1 MEKQISIIIPTY
13 NMEAY
18 IGKCL
23 DSLLI
28 PEFDQVEVLV
38 VNDGS
43 RDRSSEIA
51 HSYADRY
58 PNSIRVIDKPN
69 GNYGSCIN
77 TALPLTTGR
86 YVKILDADDT
96 FDTDAFSRF
105 VRLLPTLTE
114 DAIITSY
121 VTVDESGNQIKRFD
135 LSEYDINSNQSYSL
149 KSICDK
155 GIQMLAQ
162 MHRLTYNTN
171 VFKKFDY
178 HQTEGISYTDNEWA
192 IIPLSYCQSIKFMP
206 ICIYHYLLGRSGQTM
221 EDTRILKSLDNFIT
235 IGENLAIFAHRINNQ
250 VAKDFLNHMTT
261 RLYEFIYFKLFSIWG
276 NKCSQILYETD
287 NSLMKINHDI
297 YLKLNETFLD
307 PAVNFKIF
315 SEIRKTNYSPR
326 FKVPFVVRLKIS
338 MAYRFN
344 RFLKFSNK

>member
-77 TALPLTTGR
+77 TALPLATGR

-96 FDTDAFSRF
+96 FETAAFSRF
-105 VRLLPTLTE
+105 VRRLPTLTD
-114 DAIITSY
+114 DAIITSFM
-121 VTVDESGNQIKRFD
+121 TVDENGNIQKVHEVNND
-135 LSEYDINSNQSYSL
+135 KVEENMTYSL
-149 KSICDK
+149 EDFCNLELFIHC
-155 GIQMLAQ
+155 Q
-162 MHRLTYNTN
+162 MHKLAYNRN
-171 VFKKFDY
+171 IFINYHY
-178 HQTEGISYTDNEWA
+178 HQTEGISYTDTEWA
-192 IIPLSYCQSIKFMP
+192 IMP
-206 ICIYHYLLGRSGQTM
+206 FSKCETFRICDLKIYKYLVGRNGQTM
-221 EDTRILKSLDNFIT
+221 DSHQILKNISNFFKI
-235 IGENLAIFAHRINNQ
+235 AHRLCEIYELENEQ
-250 VAKDFLNHMTT
+250 VSKRFLLY
-261 RLYEFIYFKLFSIWG
+261 RIAYFYEFIYFHLYRSWNSKTSAIFQKEDIILKE
-276 NKCSQILYETD
+276 KCP
-287 NSLMKINHDI
+287 DI
-297 YLKLNETFLD
+297 YLLLNKSLLD
-307 PAVNFKIF
+307 QNVNFKIF
-315 SEIRKTNYSPR
+315 SEIRKANYSPG
-326 FKVPFVVRLKIS
+326 FKVPVVVRLKIS

-344 RFLKFSNK
+344 RFLKFSTK